1 MTLTYLTILLISN
14 ENSDQYN
21 KKGEGQEKA
30 GLGTSARYKDVS
42 QIAGCSLLGNNL
54 DLLLSDF

>member
-14 ENSDQYN
+14 ENSDEYN
-21 KKGEGQEKA
+21 KKEEGRGKA

-42 QIAGCSLLGNNL
+42 QTAGCSLLGTIL